1 MQNNVYIIVTPFFPN
16 EESYI
21 GSYIY
26 DQAKEL
32 NKHYAVRV
40 IKLVSFFSM
49 ERDYTYQEFDVM
61 VFKVFDL
68 PFFVLPG
75 VFNSINSLRFRNF
88 IKNNNLLKYLNI
100 IHSHVSYPSAY
111 LANAISPISKAKT
124 IIQHHGI
131 DVLQTL
137 NGRLKFV
144 RKLQKKF
151 ISNQSIKQLNKIGMN
166 VYVSKKVR
174 SNIRSH
180 KMYNPK
186 NEYVLY
192 NGVDRTK
199 FYNNGQKKN
208 NDIFFIG
215 CVANF
220 WHIKDQISLIQ
231 AVHKII
237 NSGLDNIRLNFI
249 GSGVTL
255 VNCKQYVKSHDLEAY
270 ITFEKELPHHKLN
283 DFYNSIDLFVLPSY
297 YEALGCVFIEAWATD
312 TPIISV
318 KNQGISELIP
328 EHELDNLLSDERCP
342 ESLKEKILAE
352 YSKRRE
358 YKFDHRYDIKNTISE
373 FLKLPFFND

>member
-1 MQNNVYIIVTPFFPN
+1 MQNNVYIIITPFFPS
-16 EESYI
+16 EVSHI
-21 GSYIY
+21 GSYVY

-32 NKHYAVRV
+32 NKYYAIRV
-40 IKLVSFFSM
+40 IKVVSFFSI
-49 ERDYTYQEFDVM
+49 ERDYIYKEFDVM
-61 VFKVFDL
+61 IFKVLDL
-68 PFFVLPG
+68 PFFILPG
-75 VFNSINSLRFRNF
+75 IFNSINSLRFRNF
-88 IKNNNLLKYLNI
+88 IENNNLLKYLNV
-100 IHSHVSYPSAY
+100 IHAHVSYPSAY

-131 DVLQTL
+131 DVLQIL
-137 NGRLKFV
+137 NGRLKFA
-144 RKLQKKF
+144 RKLQKIF
-151 ISNQSIKQLNKIGMN
+151 ISNQSIKQLNKIDMN

-174 SNIRSH
+174 SNIRSY
-180 KMYNPK
+180 KTYNPK

-199 FYNNGQKKN
+199 FYNNGQKQK
-208 NDIFFIG
+208 NDIFLIG

-220 WHIKDQISLIQ
+220 WHIKDQISLIK

-255 VNCKQYVKSHDLEAY
+255 VNCKHYVKSHNLETY

-328 EHELDNLLSDERCP
+328 EHELDNLLSEERCP
-342 ESLKEKILAE
+342 ESLKEKILSE

-358 YKFDHRYDIKNTISE
+358 YKFDHKYDIKNTISE